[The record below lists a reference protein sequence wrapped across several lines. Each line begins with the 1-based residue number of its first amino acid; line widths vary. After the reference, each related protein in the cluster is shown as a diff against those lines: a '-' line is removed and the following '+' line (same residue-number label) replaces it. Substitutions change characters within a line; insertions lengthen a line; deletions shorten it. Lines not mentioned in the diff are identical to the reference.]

1 MFKDIDIKFVDKE
14 ITPFGG
20 LSLFLKMV
28 ERCGFEEVF
37 DRLYHWFFSQLVFDN
52 YTLDFDSTVMV
63 REGEQEGAA
72 KGYNPKRPGRNS
84 HHPILAFVSDI
95 RMIAN
100 YWLRPGNT
108 SASTNY
114 LAFLEDT
121 LENLQG
127 KTVGLIRMDS
137 GFFAKEI
144 LDHLESRGLQYIVA
158 CKYTWPIKREL
169 VRGRVWT
176 EIDDGIEMAETTY
189 QAQSFLKTIRYEFIA
204 TPAYFSKS
212 KDKHILYLARSLKT
226 RSAFQGIWNSLDHFS
241 LPYRV

>member
-1 MFKDIDIKFVDKE
+1 MSLVSVYGRTYFE
-14 ITPFGG
+14 FGQLDLVRYDRV
-20 LSLFLKMV
+20 LSN
-28 ERCGFEEVF
+28 
-37 DRLYHWFFSQLVFDN
+37 N

-108 SASTNY
+108 SALTNY

-144 LDHLESRGLQYIVA
+144 LDYLESRELQYIVA
-158 CKYTWPIKREL
+158 CKFTWPIKREL

-176 EIDDGIEMAETTY
+176 EIDDG
-189 QAQSFLKTIRYEFIA
+189 IRYEFIA

-226 RSAFQGIWNSLDHFS
+226 RSPFQGIWNSLDHFS

>member
-1 MFKDIDIKFVDKE
+1 
-14 ITPFGG
+14 
-20 LSLFLKMV
+20 
-28 ERCGFEEVF
+28 
-37 DRLYHWFFSQLVFDN
+37 
-52 YTLDFDSTVMV
+52 MV

-127 KTVGLIRMDS
+127 KTVGLVRIDS
-137 GFFAKEI
+137 GF
-144 LDHLESRGLQYIVA
+144 
-158 CKYTWPIKREL
+158 
-169 VRGRVWT
+169 
-176 EIDDGIEMAETTY
+176 
-189 QAQSFLKTIRYEFIA
+189 
-204 TPAYFSKS
+204 FSKS